1 MHVKAEW
8 KVEEENAD
16 PINEMRGRH
25 DHYFNPPNS
34 KI

>member
-1 MHVKAEW
+1 VYVQAERIVKEGYT
-8 KVEEENAD
+8 D

-25 DHYFNPPNS
+25 DHYFKPPNS